1 MLNLGISLLIFDK
14 SKTSLEEIEEI
25 RVTEGKFYQKISD
38 IYAESSFNCGPHLE
52 VAN

>member
-1 MLNLGISLLIFDK
+1 MLNLGISLHIGDYFTRL
-14 SKTSLEEIEEI
+14 LEEIEEI
-25 RVTEGKFYQKISD
+25 RVTEEKFYQKISD

>member
-1 MLNLGISLLIFDK
+1 MLNLGISLHIGDYFTGL
-14 SKTSLEEIEEI
+14 LEEIGEI
-25 RVTEGKFYQKISD
+25 RVTEEKFYQKISD